1 LIEHRSWCVTAALV
15 LVLCVSSRSASAKEL
30 KIYISTDQEGATGVV
45 HSDQDTA
52 QTRKWMVED
61 INAAIQGALDAGA
74 TEIVV
79 RDGHGSKRNINLSD
93 LHPAASLISGASTPL
108 GMMEGIDASF
118 DAVLFVGY
126 HARSGT
132 QNAVMDHTNSSSRLL
147 TVKVNGTEMPE
158 FGLNSL
164 VAGVF
169 GVPVVL
175 VTGDKAACDQ
185 TRELLG
191 PDPVTVSVKEGIGRY
206 AAKLLSCE
214 KARKLIREGAKAGIE
229 KRKSIKPYRLAT
241 PHAYDVTYV
250 NTAMADNA
258 MLAPGLKRVDPRT
271 VRFNMEDPLA
281 AFRFYRA
288 LIGLGE
294 DD

>member
-1 LIEHRSWCVTAALV
+1 MHHRFWVGLALG
-15 LVLCVSSRSASAKEL
+15 LMLCAPPTPAHSQKL

-45 HSDQDTA
+45 HPDQDTA

-61 INAAIQGALDAGA
+61 VNACIQGCLDAGA

-79 RDGHGSKRNINLSD
+79 RDGHGNKRNINLSD
-93 LHPAASLISGASTPL
+93 LNPAASLISGASTPL
-108 GMMEGIDASF
+108 GMMEGIDGSF

-132 QNAVMDHTNSSSRLL
+132 QNAVIDHTNSGSRILA
-147 TVKVNGTEMPE
+147 VKVNNVEMPE

-169 GVPVVL
+169 NVPVVFL
-175 VTGDKAACDQ
+175 SGDRAACDQ

-191 PDPVTVSVKEGIGRY
+191 ADPVTVSVKEGIGRY
-206 AAKLLSCE
+206 AAKLLAAE
-214 KARKLIREGAKAGIE
+214 KAHKLIREGAKAGIE
-229 KRKSIKPYRLAT
+229 KRKSIKPYRLAAPYT
-241 PHAYDVTYV
+241 YDVSYHSTSM
-250 NTAMADNA
+250 TDNA

-271 VRFNMEDPLA
+271 VRYTMDDPLA